1 MFECKDLLTL
11 PSMAQAKIIAGK
23 SGLSNSIRWV
33 YKPENMNFAKWVKG
47 QELLIISTPVIQS
60 EDFNLSLVIKK
71 ANKLNMSGALLLTGD
86 KYIASIDSS
95 VVSYAN
101 LNNFPIFVISGE
113 IPLVDIFEEIGH
125 AKVIGITGHIRPDG
139 DCVGSTLGLYNYIR
153 KNLPECEVTVYLEKP
168 SDEFNYLSGI
178 NDIKHEA
185 EDKHF
190 DLFVV
195 LDCSS
200 MDRIEPFMSC
210 FENADKTICIDHHI
224 SNNSFADVN
233 YVEPQSSSACEVL
246 YTTFDEDKVDKNVA
260 ECIYTGIIHDTGVFK
275 YSCTSRRTMDIAGK
289 MMEMGIDYSDII
301 DNSFY
306 KKSYIQNQIL
316 GRALLESVLFYDG
329 RCIFSSVSIEEMNF
343 YGVTGKELGG
353 IIEQLRLTDGVE
365 VAIFLYETD
374 KDEYKV
380 SLRSKKMIDVARIAT
395 AFGGGGHVRA
405 AGFSAKGNVHSIV
418 NKIGEMIEQQY
429 NEDNA

>member
-1 MFECKDLLTL
+1 MN
-11 PSMAQAKIIAGK
+11 II
-23 SGLSNSIRWV
+23 
-33 YKPENMNFAKWVKG
+33 
-47 QELLIISTPVIQS
+47 
-60 EDFNLSLVIKK
+60 
-71 ANKLNMSGALLLTGD
+71 
-86 KYIASIDSS
+86 
-95 VVSYAN
+95 
-101 LNNFPIFVISGE
+101 
-113 IPLVDIFEEIGH
+113 EEIGH

-233 YVEPQSSSACEVL
+233 QVVSDASSACEVL
-246 YTTFDEDKVDKNVA
+246 YDTLDDEKIDKAVA

-275 YSCTSRRTMDIAGK
+275 YSCTSLHTMEIAGK
-289 MMEMGIDYSDII
+289 MMQMGIDYSDII

-306 KKSYIQNQIL
+306 KKTYVQNQIL
-316 GRALLESVLFYDG
+316 GRALLESVLFYDKK
-329 RCIFSSVSIEEMNF
+329 CIFSSVTRDEMNF

-353 IIEQLRLTDGVE
+353 IIEQLRLTEGVE
-365 VAIFLYETD
+365 VAIFLYETGD
-374 KDEYKV
+374 DEYKV
-380 SLRSKKMIDVARIAT
+380 SLRSKKEIDVSAIAV

-405 AGFSAKGNVHSIV
+405 AGFLAKGTVHDII
-418 NKIGEMIEQQY
+418 NRIGEMIEEQY
-429 NEDNA
+429 SDMQN

>member
-1 MFECKDLLTL
+1 MENK
-11 PSMAQAKIIAGK
+11 
-23 SGLSNSIRWV
+23 
-33 YKPENMNFAKWVKG
+33 NMNVIEELKG
-47 QELLIISTPVIQS
+47 AHIV
-60 EDFNLSLVIKK
+60 
-71 ANKLNMSGALLLTGD
+71 
-86 KYIASIDSS
+86 
-95 VVSYAN
+95 
-101 LNNFPIFVISGE
+101 
-113 IPLVDIFEEIGH
+113 
-125 AKVIGITGHIRPDG
+125 GITGHIRPDG
-139 DCVGSTLGLYNYIR
+139 DCTGSTLALYNYLK
-153 KNLPECEVTVYLEKP
+153 KNAPDMDVSVYLEQP
-168 SDEFNYLSGI
+168 GIEFSYLSGYS
-178 NDIKHEA
+178 DIRNTLE
-185 EDKHF
+185 EDKRF
-190 DLFVV
+190 DVFIV

-200 MDRIEPFMSC
+200 IDRIEPFARG

>member
-1 MFECKDLLTL
+1 MENK
-11 PSMAQAKIIAGK
+11 
-23 SGLSNSIRWV
+23 
-33 YKPENMNFAKWVKG
+33 NMNVIEELKG
-47 QELLIISTPVIQS
+47 AHIV
-60 EDFNLSLVIKK
+60 
-71 ANKLNMSGALLLTGD
+71 
-86 KYIASIDSS
+86 
-95 VVSYAN
+95 
-101 LNNFPIFVISGE
+101 
-113 IPLVDIFEEIGH
+113 
-125 AKVIGITGHIRPDG
+125 GITGHIRPDG
-139 DCVGSTLGLYNYIR
+139 DCTGSTLALYNYLK
-153 KNLPECEVTVYLEKP
+153 KNAPDMDVSVYLEQP
-168 SDEFNYLSGI
+168 GIEFSYLSGYS
-178 NDIKHEA
+178 DIKNALENGR
-185 EDKHF
+185 EF
-190 DLFVV
+190 DAFVV

-200 MDRIEPFMSC
+200 IDRIEPFAAGFDS
-210 FENADKTICIDHHI
+210 ARKTICIDHHI

>member
-1 MFECKDLLTL
+1 MRKNSVKNTRINGEVLKE
-11 PSMAQAKIIAGK
+11 
-23 SGLSNSIRWV
+23 LSNIIRSEIKDPRINPMTSVVAVEVAPDLKTCKAYISVLGDEKSQKDTITGLKSAEGYIRRQLARTVNLRNTPEIRFILDQSIE
-33 YKPENMNFAKWVKG
+33 YG
-47 QELLIISTPVIQS
+47 I
-60 EDFNLSLVIKK
+60 
-71 ANKLNMSGALLLTGD
+71 NMSKL
-86 KYIASIDSS
+86 I
-95 VVSYAN
+95 
-101 LNNFPIFVISGE
+101 
-113 IPLVDIFEEIGH
+113 
-125 AKVIGITGHIRPDG
+125 DG

>member
-1 MFECKDLLTL
+1 MD
-11 PSMAQAKIIAGK
+11 G
-23 SGLSNSIRWV
+23 
-33 YKPENMNFAKWVKG
+33 
-47 QELLIISTPVIQS
+47 
-60 EDFNLSLVIKK
+60 D
-71 ANKLNMSGALLLTGD
+71 MSGMQ
-86 KYIASIDSS
+86 
-95 VVSYAN
+95 
-101 LNNFPIFVISGE
+101 P
-113 IPLVDIFEEIGH
+113 
-125 AKVIGITGHIRPDG
+125 
-139 DCVGSTLGLYNYIR
+139 
-153 KNLPECEVTVYLEKP
+153 
-168 SDEFNYLSGI
+168 
-178 NDIKHEA
+178 
-185 EDKHF
+185 
-190 DLFVV
+190 
-195 LDCSS
+195 
-200 MDRIEPFMSC
+200 
-210 FENADKTICIDHHI
+210 
-224 SNNSFADVN
+224 
-233 YVEPQSSSACEVL
+233 
-246 YTTFDEDKVDKNVA
+246 
-260 ECIYTGIIHDTGVFK
+260 
-275 YSCTSRRTMDIAGK
+275 GK

-418 NKIGEMIEQQY
+418 NKIGEMIEQQS